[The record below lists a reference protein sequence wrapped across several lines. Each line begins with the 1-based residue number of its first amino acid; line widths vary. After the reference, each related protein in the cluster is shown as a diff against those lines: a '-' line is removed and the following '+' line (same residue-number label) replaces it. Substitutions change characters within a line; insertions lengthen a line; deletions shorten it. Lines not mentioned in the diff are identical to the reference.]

1 MNKSNNILGR
11 FLPVISLSFFLTA
24 CSNEVPLEQHADAAG
39 HTPATEATI
48 KANQR
53 VLETLPFSDRQDF
66 IDARR
71 GLVAKAEGLVVTDH
85 AGNKLWNMPAY
96 DFVAYDGKQAEAPAS
111 VNPSLWRQAALNNIH
126 GLFKLTDGIYQL
138 RGFDL
143 ANMSIIEGKT
153 GWILVDPLTSEET
166 AAAAFRFAQKH
177 LGEKPVTAIIFTHSH
192 IDHFGGAQGILDL
205 LSEAERD
212 ALRIIA
218 PEGFIE
224 EATSENVIAGTAM
237 GRRASYMYGK
247 LLDRSERGH
256 VDSGLGKGP
265 AFGTFSIAEPT
276 ELVGETPTRMEIDS
290 VPFVFQ
296 YTPGAEAPAEF
307 TFYLPEHKAFCG
319 AEVVSRTMHN
329 LYTLRGAKV
338 RDAVGWS
345 QSIEEARQM
354 FAQAELYFGSHHWPL
369 WGNDRIQTFL
379 GKQRDAYK
387 YIHDQT
393 VRMINDGLTP
403 NEIADRIQLP
413 ESLSSDFSVRG
424 YYGTV
429 KHNAKAIYQTYM
441 GWFNGNPALLD
452 PLPEEEAARR
462 YVQLMGGADAVV
474 EKAQVLFTEVDDL
487 PAEQVNKEYRW
498 IAQLLNQAVFA
509 EPDHVA
515 ARALLAKTYDQLG
528 YQAES
533 APWRDFYL
541 SGAYELRHG
550 NPDEGMNLA
559 TMRTVFMH
567 TPVEEFFKSMAVRL
581 DGIEA
586 EEVDLK
592 VKIHFTDL
600 NETYLLKL
608 ENAVLRHIHLDNVN
622 AGNADATLNLTR
634 PLFVDLIIGK
644 AGISDLMFNE
654 DLSFEGSK
662 LDLIRFFALLDK
674 PAGVFQIAAP

>member
-1 MNKSNNILGR
+1 MNKSNKTLGR
-11 FLPVISLSFFLTA
+11 FLPVISLSFLLAA
-24 CSNEVPLEQHADAAG
+24 CSNEVPLEQHADTAG
-39 HTPATEATI
+39 HTPATKATI

-66 IDARR
+66 VDARR
-71 GLVAKAEGLVVTDH
+71 GLVAKAEGLVVTNQE
-85 AGNKLWNMPAY
+85 GNKIWNMPAY
-96 DFVAYDGKQAEAPAS
+96 DFVAYEGEKGEAPAS

-205 LSEAERD
+205 LSESERD

-276 ELVGETPTRMEIDS
+276 ELVGETPTRMEIDG

-345 QSIEEARQM
+345 ESIDEARQM
-354 FAQAELYFGSHHWPL
+354 FRQAELYFGSHHWPL
-369 WGNDRIQTFL
+369 WGNERIQTFL

-413 ESLSSDFSVRG
+413 ESLSNDFSVRG

-474 EKAQVLFTEVDDL
+474 EKAQALFTEVDDL
-487 PAEQVNKEYRW
+487 AAEQVNKEYRW

-509 EPDHVA
+509 EPDHAA

-550 NPDEGMNLA
+550 NPDKGMNLA

-600 NETYLLKL
+600 NETCLLKL
-608 ENAVLRHIHLDNVN
+608 ENAVLRHIHLDDVN